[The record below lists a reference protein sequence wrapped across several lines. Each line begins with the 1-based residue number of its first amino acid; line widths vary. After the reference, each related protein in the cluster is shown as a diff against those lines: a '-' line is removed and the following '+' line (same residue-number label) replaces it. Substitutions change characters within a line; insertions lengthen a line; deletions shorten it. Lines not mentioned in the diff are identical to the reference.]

1 MTTATANVVRMS
13 DTSVLVDVDE
23 RPVAWREAGSG
34 DVVLFLHGIGHS
46 RIAWDRQLEDLS
58 DRWRCVAWDL
68 PGFGASEPLAAMTFP
83 AIADAVVA
91 LLDRL
96 GVDTAHLVGLSFGG
110 QHALHVAVG
119 HPDRVRSLVLAD
131 TSPAFGING
140 MTREEWIDERLEP
153 LRSGLTPADIAESVM
168 ADISGPDFSGP
179 DFDLAV
185 AAMGRL
191 TPRAYED
198 AVRCLPDHDLRDA
211 LATID
216 VPTLVVVGEL
226 DPATPPG
233 VVGVLADGIPDA
245 RFVEL
250 PGVGHLTPIEAPREF
265 NRLVREF
272 LDAQD
277 LTTGGAS
284 A

>member
-1 MTTATANVVRMS
+1 MS
-13 DTSVLVDVDE
+13 DASVLADVDE

-46 RIAWDRQLEDLS
+46 RIAWDRQLEHLS

-68 PGFGASEPLAAMTFP
+68 PGVGASEPLEAMTFP
-83 AIADAVVA
+83 AIADAAVS

-96 GVDTAHLVGLSFGG
+96 GVHSAHLVGLSFGG
-110 QHALHVAVG
+110 QQALHVAVG

-131 TSPAFGING
+131 TSPAFGTNG
-140 MTREEWIDERLEP
+140 MTREEWIDQRLEP
-153 LRSGLTPADIAESVM
+153 LRSGRTPADIAESVM
-168 ADISGPDFSGP
+168 AGISGPDFSGP

-191 TPRAYED
+191 TPQGYED
-198 AVRCLPDHDLRDA
+198 AVRCLPTHDVRDA

-233 VVGVLADGIPDA
+233 VARLLADGIPDA
-245 RFVEL
+245 RLVEL
-250 PGVGHLTPIEAPREF
+250 PGIGHLTPNEAPREF

-277 LTTGGAS
+277 PMPGGVS
-284 A
+284 V

>member
-1 MTTATANVVRMS
+1 MS
-13 DTSVLVDVDE
+13 DASVLADVDE

-68 PGFGASEPLAAMTFP
+68 PGFGASEPLEAMTFP
-83 AIADAVVA
+83 AIADAAVS

-96 GVDTAHLVGLSFGG
+96 GVDSAHFVGLSFGG
-110 QHALHVAVG
+110 QQALHVAVG

-131 TSPAFGING
+131 TSPAFGTNG
-140 MTREEWIDERLEP
+140 MTREEWIDQRLEP

-168 ADISGPDFSGP
+168 AGVSGPDFSGP

-191 TPRAYED
+191 TPQGYED
-198 AVRCLPDHDLRDA
+198 AVRCLPTHDVRDA

-226 DPATPPG
+226 DPATPPSTARL
-233 VVGVLADGIPDA
+233 LADGIPDA
-245 RFVEL
+245 RLVEL
-250 PGVGHLTPIEAPREF
+250 PGIGHLTPNEAPREF

-277 LTTGGAS
+277 PMPGGVS
-284 A
+284 V

>member
-1 MTTATANVVRMS
+1 MS
-13 DTSVLVDVDE
+13 DASVLADVDE

-68 PGFGASEPLAAMTFP
+68 PGFGASEPLEAMTFP
-83 AIADAVVA
+83 AIADAAVS

-96 GVDTAHLVGLSFGG
+96 GVDSAHFVGLSFGG
-110 QHALHVAVG
+110 QQALHVAVG

-131 TSPAFGING
+131 TSPAFGTNG
-140 MTREEWIDERLEP
+140 MTREEWIDQRLEP

-168 ADISGPDFSGP
+168 AGVSGPDFSGP

-191 TPRAYED
+191 TPQGYED
-198 AVRCLPDHDLRDA
+198 AVRCLPTHDVRDA

-233 VVGVLADGIPDA
+233 VARLLADGIPDA
-245 RFVEL
+245 RLVEL
-250 PGVGHLTPIEAPREF
+250 PGIGHLTPNEAPREF

-277 LTTGGAS
+277 PMPGGVS
-284 A
+284 V

>member
-1 MTTATANVVRMS
+1 MS
-13 DTSVLVDVDE
+13 DASVLADVDE

-46 RIAWDRQLEDLS
+46 RIAWARQLEDLS

-68 PGFGASEPLAAMTFP
+68 PGFGASEPLEAMTFP
-83 AIADAVVA
+83 AIAAAAVS

-96 GVDTAHLVGLSFGG
+96 GVHSAHLVGLSFGG
-110 QHALHVAVG
+110 QQALHVAVG

-131 TSPAFGING
+131 TSPAFGTNG
-140 MTREEWIDERLEP
+140 MTREEWIDQRLEP

-168 ADISGPDFSGP
+168 AGVSGPDFSGP

-191 TPRAYED
+191 TPQGYED
-198 AVRCLPDHDLRDA
+198 AVRGLPTHDVRDA

-233 VVGVLADGIPDA
+233 VARLLADGIPDA
-245 RFVEL
+245 RLVEL
-250 PGVGHLTPIEAPREF
+250 PGIGHLTPNEAPREF

-277 LTTGGAS
+277 PMPGGVS
-284 A
+284 V

>member
-1 MTTATANVVRMS
+1 MS
-13 DTSVLVDVDE
+13 DASVLADVDE

-68 PGFGASEPLAAMTFP
+68 PGFGASEPLEAMTFP
-83 AIADAVVA
+83 AIADAAVS

-96 GVDTAHLVGLSFGG
+96 GVDSAHFVGLSFGG
-110 QHALHVAVG
+110 QQALHVAVG

-131 TSPAFGING
+131 TSPAFGTNG
-140 MTREEWIDERLEP
+140 MTREEWIDQRLEP

-168 ADISGPDFSGP
+168 AGVSGPDFSGP

-191 TPRAYED
+191 TPQGYED
-198 AVRCLPDHDLRDA
+198 AVRCLPTHDVRDA

-226 DPATPPG
+226 DPATPPSTARL
-233 VVGVLADGIPDA
+233 LADGIPDA
-245 RFVEL
+245 RLVEL
-250 PGVGHLTPIEAPREF
+250 PGIGHLTPNEAPREF

>member
-1 MTTATANVVRMS
+1 MS
-13 DTSVLVDVDE
+13 DASVLADVDE

-68 PGFGASEPLAAMTFP
+68 PGFGASEPLEAMTFP
-83 AIADAVVA
+83 AIADAAVS

-96 GVDTAHLVGLSFGG
+96 GVDSAHFVGLSFGG
-110 QHALHVAVG
+110 QQALHVAVG

-131 TSPAFGING
+131 TSPAFGTNG
-140 MTREEWIDERLEP
+140 MTREEWIDQRLEP

-168 ADISGPDFSGP
+168 AGVSGPDFSGP
-179 DFDLAV
+179 NFDLAV

-191 TPRAYED
+191 TPQGYED
-198 AVRCLPDHDLRDA
+198 AVRCLPTHDVRDA

-226 DPATPPG
+226 DLATPPG
-233 VVGVLADGIPDA
+233 VARLLADGIPDA
-245 RFVEL
+245 RLVEL
-250 PGVGHLTPIEAPREF
+250 PGIGHLTPNEAPREF

-277 LTTGGAS
+277 PMPGGVS
-284 A
+284 V

>member
-1 MTTATANVVRMS
+1 MS
-13 DTSVLVDVDE
+13 DASVLADVDE

-68 PGFGASEPLAAMTFP
+68 PGFGASEPLEAMTFP
-83 AIADAVVA
+83 AIADAAVS

-96 GVDTAHLVGLSFGG
+96 GVDSAHLVGLSFGG
-110 QHALHVAVG
+110 QQALHVAVG

-131 TSPAFGING
+131 TSPAFGTNG
-140 MTREEWIDERLEP
+140 MTREEWIDQRLEP

-168 ADISGPDFSGP
+168 AGVSGPDFSGP

-191 TPRAYED
+191 TPQGYED
-198 AVRCLPDHDLRDA
+198 AVRCLPTHDVRDA

-226 DPATPPG
+226 DLATPPD
-233 VVGVLADGIPDA
+233 VARLLADGIPDA
-245 RFVEL
+245 RLVEL
-250 PGVGHLTPIEAPREF
+250 PGIGHLTPNEAPREF

-277 LTTGGAS
+277 PMLGGVS
-284 A
+284 V

>member
-1 MTTATANVVRMS
+1 MS
-13 DTSVLVDVDE
+13 DPSVLADVDE

-68 PGFGASEPLAAMTFP
+68 PGFGVSEPLEAMTFP
-83 AIADAVVA
+83 AIADAAVS

-96 GVDTAHLVGLSFGG
+96 GVDSAHLVGLSFGG
-110 QHALHVAVG
+110 QQALHVAVG

-131 TSPAFGING
+131 TSPAFGTNG
-140 MTREEWIDERLEP
+140 MTREEWIDQRLEP

-168 ADISGPDFSGP
+168 AGVSGPDFSGP

-191 TPRAYED
+191 TPQGYED
-198 AVRCLPDHDLRDA
+198 AVRCLPTHDVRDA

-233 VVGVLADGIPDA
+233 VARLLADGIPDA
-245 RFVEL
+245 RLVEL
-250 PGVGHLTPIEAPREF
+250 PGIGHLTPNEAPREF

-277 LTTGGAS
+277 PMPGGVS
-284 A
+284 V

>member
-1 MTTATANVVRMS
+1 MS
-13 DTSVLVDVDE
+13 DASVLADVDE

-68 PGFGASEPLAAMTFP
+68 PGFGASEPLEAMTFP
-83 AIADAVVA
+83 AIADAAVS

-96 GVDTAHLVGLSFGG
+96 GVDSAHFVGLSFGG
-110 QHALHVAVG
+110 QQALHVAVG

-131 TSPAFGING
+131 TSPAFGTNG
-140 MTREEWIDERLEP
+140 MTRDEWIDQRLEP

-168 ADISGPDFSGP
+168 AGVSGPDFSGP

-191 TPRAYED
+191 TPQGYED
-198 AVRCLPDHDLRDA
+198 AVRCLPTHDVRDA

-226 DPATPPG
+226 DLATPPG
-233 VVGVLADGIPDA
+233 VARLLADGIPDA
-245 RFVEL
+245 RLVEL
-250 PGVGHLTPIEAPREF
+250 PGIGHLTPNEAPREF

-277 LTTGGAS
+277 PMPGGVS
-284 A
+284 V